1 MKKPHDLI
9 FYGGGLYEITNE
21 TEKQYCLTLYLNFA
35 ESKLGC
41 GWVDK
46 DALSIGCDRIPGN
59 DWSKIQLAMVE
70 VYKNAPCG
78 YDPIP

>member
-9 FYGGGLYEITNE
+9 FYGGGLYKITAE
-21 TEKQYCLTLYLNFA
+21 TETHYCLTEYLNFA

-41 GWVDK
+41 GWRNKNDFGIT
-46 DALSIGCDRIPGN
+46 SDRIPGD

-70 VYKNAPCG
+70 VYKNAPHGC
-78 YDPIP
+78 DPIP